1 MSILEQKHPE
11 DHSNFSDFYCN
22 MNFFATARD
31 YDVVASVLLPECFG
45 IDVEGLRIRSLQT
58 GQVSGA
64 VVTDRNNSHWR
75 VHAGFLPPEFRL
87 VQAKLTDFSTF
98 RRDVDDT
105 TRQHT
110 LHLPQDLHLEVV
122 DASGKPI
129 VEDFHFTWYSRCTL
143 PLPAQQNIIRVAG
156 HVGND
161 GFLLHGATWHNR
173 LELLVRRHM
182 GRETKDLERILD
194 WGVGC
199 GRIARHFLERGHRN
213 IFGADIDDL
222 NIQWLHSNLGWQ
234 DAIRVDFDP
243 PMPYPDGHFDL
254 VYAHSVLTHL
264 SYDDQFR
271 WLEEI
276 RRILKPGGMAFLTVS
291 TEAGF
296 YVARYEEK
304 NKEIKDEYLR
314 SGFADVE
321 NQSHVGVDAGR
332 EGYYRLVFHTRQF
345 VMEKWGAILPVK
357 RIMPCYIDFQD
368 LVILRKAQL
377 SEGVVC

>member
-1 MSILEQKHPE
+1 MSILEQKHPM

-22 MNFFATARD
+22 MNFFATAND
-31 YDVVASVLLPECFG
+31 YDIVAAVLLPERFG
-45 IDVEGLRIRSLQT
+45 TDVEGLRIRSLQT

-64 VVTDRNNSHWR
+64 VVTDRNSHWSR
-75 VHAGFLPPEFRL
+75 VYAGLLPPQVRI

-98 RRDVDDT
+98 RRDVDN
-105 TRQHT
+105 T

-122 DASGKPI
+122 NASDKPI
-129 VEDFHFTWYSRCTL
+129 AEDFHFTWYSRCTL
-143 PLPAQQNIIRVAG
+143 PLPAQPNIIRVAG
-156 HVGND
+156 DVGND
-161 GFLLHGATWHNR
+161 GFLLGGATWHNR

-199 GRIARHFLERGHRN
+199 GRIARHFLERGQRN

-222 NIQWLHSNLGWQ
+222 NIQWLRSNFGWK

-243 PMPYPDGHFDL
+243 PMPYPDRHFDL

-264 SYDDQFR
+264 SHADQFR

-276 RRILKPGGMAFLTVS
+276 KRILKPGGMAFLTIS

-296 YVARYEEK
+296 YLSRYEEK
-304 NKEIKDEYLR
+304 NKQIMDEYLR
-314 SGFADVE
+314 SGFVDVE
-321 NQSHVGVDAGR
+321 NQSHIGVDAGR
-332 EGYYRLVFHTRQF
+332 EGYYRLVFHTRKF
-345 VMEKWGAILPVK
+345 ITEKWGSILSVQ
-357 RIMPCYIDFQD
+357 RIVPCYYAFMD
-368 LVILRKAQL
+368 LVILRKARA
-377 SEGVVC
+377 SEGAAC

>member
-1 MSILEQKHPE
+1 MSALEQKDPRGLF
-11 DHSNFSDFYCN
+11 DFSDFYCN
-22 MNFFATARD
+22 IKFFGTPND
-31 YDVVASVLLPECFG
+31 YDVVAAVLLPECFG
-45 IDVEGLRIRSLQT
+45 TDVESLRIRSRDT
-58 GQVSGA
+58 GKVSGA
-64 VVTDRNNSHWR
+64 VVTDRTSHWSR
-75 VHAGFLPPEFRL
+75 IYAALLPPQFRI

-98 RRDVDDT
+98 QRDVEN
-105 TRQHT
+105 T

-122 DASGKPI
+122 DASDKPI
-129 VEDFHFTWYSRCTL
+129 VENLHFTWYSRCTL

-156 HVGND
+156 DVGND
-161 GFLLHGATWHNR
+161 GFLLGGATWHNR
-173 LELLVRRHM
+173 LELLVQRHM

-222 NIQWLHSNLGWQ
+222 NIQWLRSNFGWK

-264 SYDDQFR
+264 SYADQFR

-276 RRILKPGGMAFLTVS
+276 KRILKPGGMAFLTVS
-291 TEAGF
+291 AEAGF
-296 YVARYEEK
+296 YVSRYEDTK
-304 NKEIKDEYLR
+304 KPIMDEYLR
-314 SGFADVE
+314 GGFVDVE
-321 NQSHVGVDAGR
+321 NQSYTGVDEGR

-345 VMEKWGAILPVK
+345 VMEKWGSILSVK

-368 LVILRKAQL
+368 LVILRKA
-377 SEGVVC
+377 